1 MKTLCITGTECAMF
15 NKISDTIFNA
25 GISPAKTITQ
35 PNGSSMDFNDWHQKV
50 VDENSLLS
58 IDSSSKIG
66 RVWEQL
72 AVDLFMENVGQEKWG
87 WACPHSVKLLNF
99 WHSFAPQLCF
109 ILLYSTPEEVIY
121 AASKNLNN
129 NSAHNNS
136 GDAII
141 KQWLNDQQTM
151 LNFYIKNPLQ
161 SLLINVN
168 DFRKNPKYLVEKI
181 NEHFNFNLNSFTALN
196 DPDSENLK
204 TLEPNSLAEYLANIT
219 LKQSKYFSEVNN
231 VFNELEKNKI
241 IIVSNNDTNDNKLVE
256 NNNLAIDS
264 YSLLCQYNQELQTAK
279 DNLQAAVNNTK
290 KLQTAKDNLQTA
302 KDNLQAAF
310 NNTKRENQNNKN
322 ILADLQDSKEEA
334 ELLLRQLHKVQEE
347 LEFYYLEYRAEKKR
361 ADTIESKWEKMLN
374 KHPYY
379 IDCDNIICQNSSD
392 NQGLFWSLENI
403 EIFNRS
409 IDFLQLETLLWQD
422 KIIFRFVEKQDKDL
436 PLLVWNPNSKDNQNN
451 NEFIVCP
458 LIVNDAIQQ
467 LANTDIILLRNL
479 SILFLQ
485 HLQQLLANNNS
496 NINDTDDVVNN
507 PNINTFINLF
517 KQIPN
522 FLDNVLPKT
531 LRFDEF
537 YISDNTNIGSEYESL
552 TFHMTNINIGNTIH
566 KKFEFRLSC
575 ANIQNGNFGT
585 DPKLE
590 FPEDFG
596 KIILQNWFA
605 ESEDDSGKKLELR
618 FAIPNA
624 MDISVWNKLS
634 QNDKIF
640 IYNLVN
646 LLPNRITQLSKINT
660 NEKMFSRS
668 FDDWINLANTIK
680 NILNNNVLTKS
691 K

>member
-66 RVWEQL
+66 RIWEQL

-109 ILLYSTPEEVIY
+109 VLLYSTPEEVIY

-141 KQWLNDQQTM
+141 KQWLNDQQMM
-151 LNFYIKNPLQ
+151 LKFYIKNPLQ

-204 TLEPNSLAEYLANIT
+204 ILEPNSLAEYLVNIT
-219 LKQSKYFSEVNN
+219 LQQSQYLSEVNTL
-231 VFNELEKNKI
+231 FSELEKNKVAICADEI
-241 IIVSNNDTNDNKLVE
+241 IAENGIMNNSISTENNSKISNNNNDSIVV
-256 NNNLAIDS
+256 DS
-264 YSLLCQYNQELQTAK
+264 YALLCKYNY
-279 DNLQAAVNNTK
+279 DISNNINLQNN
-290 KLQTAKDNLQTA
+290 
-302 KDNLQAAF
+302 F
-310 NNTKRENQNNKN
+310 VE
-322 ILADLQDSKEEA
+322 LQDSREEA
-334 ELLLRQLHKVQEE
+334 DLLLRQLHKVQEE

-467 LANTDIILLRNL
+467 LATTDIILLKNL
-479 SILFLQ
+479 SVLFF
-485 HLQQLLANNNS
+485 QQLQNNKDGIIVS
-496 NINDTDDVVNN
+496 N
-507 PNINTFINLF
+507 PNINLFINMF
-517 KQIPN
+517 RQIPD

-531 LRFDEF
+531 LRFDEL
-537 YISDNTNIGSEYESL
+537 YIKDYEELGEYENL
-552 TFHMTNINIGNTIH
+552 TFHLTNISFANKLYKN
-566 KKFEFRLSC
+566 FEFRLAC
-575 ANIQNGNFGT
+575 ANIQDNQFGT

-590 FPEDFG
+590 FPEEFG
-596 KIILQNWFA
+596 KIILENWFA
-605 ESEDDSGKKLELR
+605 ESEDNYGSKLELR

-624 MDISVWNKLS
+624 MDINVWDKLS

-660 NEKMFSRS
+660 NENMFSRS

-680 NILNNNVLTKS
+680 NILNTQLAANI
-691 K
+691 

>member
-109 ILLYSTPEEVIY
+109 ILLYSTPEEAIY
-121 AASKNLNN
+121 SASKNLNN

-141 KQWLNDQQTM
+141 KQWLNDQQMM
-151 LNFYIKNPLQ
+151 LKFYIKNPLQ

-204 TLEPNSLAEYLANIT
+204 ILEPNSLAEYLVNIT
-219 LKQSKYFSEVNN
+219 LQQSQYLSEVNTL
-231 VFNELEKNKI
+231 FSELEKNKVAIYADEI
-241 IIVSNNDTNDNKLVE
+241 IAENGIMNNSISMENNSKISNNNNDSIVV
-256 NNNLAIDS
+256 DS
-264 YSLLCQYNQELQTAK
+264 YALLCKYNY
-279 DNLQAAVNNTK
+279 DISNNINLQNN
-290 KLQTAKDNLQTA
+290 
-302 KDNLQAAF
+302 F
-310 NNTKRENQNNKN
+310 VE
-322 ILADLQDSKEEA
+322 LQDSREEA
-334 ELLLRQLHKVQEE
+334 DLLLRQLHKVQEE

-374 KHPYY
+374 KYPYY

-467 LANTDIILLRNL
+467 LATTDIILLKNL
-479 SILFLQ
+479 SVLFF
-485 HLQQLLANNNS
+485 QQLQNNKDGIIVS
-496 NINDTDDVVNN
+496 N
-507 PNINTFINLF
+507 PNINLFINMF
-517 KQIPN
+517 RQIPD

-531 LRFDEF
+531 LRFDEL
-537 YISDNTNIGSEYESL
+537 YIKDYEELGEYENL
-552 TFHMTNINIGNTIH
+552 TFHLTNISFANKLYKN
-566 KKFEFRLSC
+566 FEFRLAC
-575 ANIQNGNFGT
+575 ANIQDNQFGT

-590 FPEDFG
+590 FSEEFG
-596 KIILQNWFA
+596 KIILENWFA
-605 ESEDDSGKKLELR
+605 ESEDNYGSKLELR

-624 MDISVWNKLS
+624 MDINVWDKLS
-634 QNDKIF
+634 QNDKNF

-680 NILNNNVLTKS
+680 NILNTQLAANI
-691 K
+691 

>member
-35 PNGSSMDFNDWHQKV
+35 PNGSSIDFNDWHQKV

-109 ILLYSTPEEVIY
+109 ILLYSTPEEAIY
-121 AASKNLNN
+121 NASINEKNNID
-129 NSAHNNS
+129 NSADN
-136 GDAII
+136 II
-141 KQWLNDQQTM
+141 QQWIANQQIMLKFYLKNPQQT
-151 LNFYIKNPLQ
+151 
-161 SLLINVN
+161 LLVNVN
-168 DFRKNPKYLVEKI
+168 DFKKNPQNLVEKI
-181 NEHFNFNLNSFTALN
+181 KELFGFNLNYVTDYN
-196 DPDSENLK
+196 DQD
-204 TLEPNSLAEYLANIT
+204 LESNQLAEYLANIT

-290 KLQTAKDNLQTA
+290 
-302 KDNLQAAF
+302 
-310 NNTKRENQNNKN
+310 RENQNNQKN
-322 ILADLQDSKEEA
+322 ILADLQDSKEEV

-347 LEFYYLEYRAEKKR
+347 LEYYYLEYRAEKKTS
-361 ADTIESKWEKMLN
+361 DNLEKKLN
-374 KHPYY
+374 KILNNIPNY
-379 IDCDNIICQNSSD
+379 IDCDNIICKNSPNSQD
-392 NQGLFWSLENI
+392 LFWFLENV
-403 EIFNRS
+403 EIANKS
-409 IDFLQLETLLWQD
+409 IDFLQLETMLWQD
-422 KIIFRFVEKQDKDL
+422 KVIFRFVEKQGKNL
-436 PLLVWNPNSKDNQNN
+436 PLIAWNPNSKDIQNN
-451 NEFIVCP
+451 AEFIVCP
-458 LIVNDAIQQ
+458 LLVNDEIQL
-467 LANTDIILLRNL
+467 LATSDIILLRNL

-485 HLQQLLANNNS
+485 HLQQLLANDNS

-566 KKFEFRLSC
+566 KEFEFRLSC

>member
-66 RVWEQL
+66 RIWEQL

-87 WACPHSVKLLNF
+87 WACPQSVKLLNF

-129 NSAHNNS
+129 SGVHNNS

-141 KQWLNDQQTM
+141 KQWLNDQQMM
-151 LNFYIKNPLQ
+151 LKFYIKNPLQ

-196 DPDSENLK
+196 DPDFENLK
-204 TLEPNSLAEYLANIT
+204 ILEPNSLAEYLVNIT
-219 LKQSKYFSEVNN
+219 LQQSQYLSEVNTL
-231 VFNELEKNKI
+231 FSELEKNKVAICADEI
-241 IIVSNNDTNDNKLVE
+241 IAENGIMNNSISTENNSKISNNNNDSIVV
-256 NNNLAIDS
+256 DS
-264 YSLLCQYNQELQTAK
+264 YALLCKYNY
-279 DNLQAAVNNTK
+279 DISNNINLQNN
-290 KLQTAKDNLQTA
+290 
-302 KDNLQAAF
+302 F
-310 NNTKRENQNNKN
+310 VE
-322 ILADLQDSKEEA
+322 LQDSREEA
-334 ELLLRQLHKVQEE
+334 DLLLRQLHKVQEE

-374 KHPYY
+374 KYPYY

-467 LANTDIILLRNL
+467 LATTDIILLKNL
-479 SILFLQ
+479 SVLFF
-485 HLQQLLANNNS
+485 QQLQNNKDGIIVS
-496 NINDTDDVVNN
+496 N
-507 PNINTFINLF
+507 PNINLFINMF
-517 KQIPN
+517 RQIPD

-531 LRFDEF
+531 LRFDEL
-537 YISDNTNIGSEYESL
+537 YIKDYEELGEYENL
-552 TFHMTNINIGNTIH
+552 TFHLTNISFANKLYKN
-566 KKFEFRLSC
+566 FEFRLAC
-575 ANIQNGNFGT
+575 ANIQDNQFGT

-590 FPEDFG
+590 FPEEFG
-596 KIILQNWFA
+596 KIILENWFA
-605 ESEDDSGKKLELR
+605 ESEDNYGSKLELR

-624 MDISVWNKLS
+624 MDINVWDKLS
-634 QNDKIF
+634 QNDKNF
-640 IYNLVN
+640 IANLVN
-646 LLPNRITQLSKINT
+646 LLPYRIEQLSKTDITGNSAE
-660 NEKMFSRS
+660 EKMFSRNYN
-668 FDDWINLANTIK
+668 DWINLANTIK
-680 NILNNNVLTKS
+680 NILNTQLAANI
-691 K
+691 

>member
-66 RVWEQL
+66 RIWEQL

-87 WACPHSVKLLNF
+87 WACPQSVKLLNF

-109 ILLYSTPEEVIY
+109 ILLYSTPEEAIY
-121 AASKNLNN
+121 SASKNLNN

-141 KQWLNDQQTM
+141 KQWLNDQQMM
-151 LNFYIKNPLQ
+151 LKFYIKNPLQ

-168 DFRKNPKYLVEKI
+168 DFKKNPQNLVEKI

-196 DPDSENLK
+196 DSDSENLK
-204 TLEPNSLAEYLANIT
+204 ILEPNSLAEYLVNIT
-219 LKQSKYFSEVNN
+219 LQQSQYLSEVNTL
-231 VFNELEKNKI
+231 FSELEKNKVAICADEI
-241 IIVSNNDTNDNKLVE
+241 IAENGIMNNSISTENNSKISNNNNDSIVV
-256 NNNLAIDS
+256 DS
-264 YSLLCQYNQELQTAK
+264 YALLCKYNY
-279 DNLQAAVNNTK
+279 DISNNINLQNN
-290 KLQTAKDNLQTA
+290 
-302 KDNLQAAF
+302 F
-310 NNTKRENQNNKN
+310 VE
-322 ILADLQDSKEEA
+322 LQDSREEA
-334 ELLLRQLHKVQEE
+334 DLLLRQLHKVQEE

-467 LANTDIILLRNL
+467 LATTDIILLKNL
-479 SILFLQ
+479 SVLFF
-485 HLQQLLANNNS
+485 QQLQNNKDGIIVS
-496 NINDTDDVVNN
+496 N
-507 PNINTFINLF
+507 PNINLFINMF
-517 KQIPN
+517 RQIPD

-531 LRFDEF
+531 LRFDEL
-537 YISDNTNIGSEYESL
+537 YIKDYEELGEYENL
-552 TFHMTNINIGNTIH
+552 TFHLTNISFANKLYKN
-566 KKFEFRLSC
+566 FEFRLAC
-575 ANIQNGNFGT
+575 ANIQDNQFGT

-590 FPEDFG
+590 FPEEFG
-596 KIILQNWFA
+596 KIILENWFA
-605 ESEDDSGKKLELR
+605 ESEDKYGSKLELR

-624 MDISVWNKLS
+624 MDINVWDKLS
-634 QNDKIF
+634 QNDKNF

-680 NILNNNVLTKS
+680 NILNTQLAAANI
-691 K
+691 

>member
-66 RVWEQL
+66 RIWEQL

-109 ILLYSTPEEVIY
+109 VLLYSTPEEVIY

-141 KQWLNDQQTM
+141 KQWLNDQQMM
-151 LNFYIKNPLQ
+151 LKFYIKNPLQ

-204 TLEPNSLAEYLANIT
+204 ILEPNSLAEYLVNIT
-219 LKQSKYFSEVNN
+219 LQQSQYLSEVNTL
-231 VFNELEKNKI
+231 FSELEKNKVAICADEI
-241 IIVSNNDTNDNKLVE
+241 IAENGIMNNSISTENNSKISNNNNDSIVV
-256 NNNLAIDS
+256 DS
-264 YSLLCQYNQELQTAK
+264 YALLCKYNY
-279 DNLQAAVNNTK
+279 DISNNINLQNN
-290 KLQTAKDNLQTA
+290 
-302 KDNLQAAF
+302 F
-310 NNTKRENQNNKN
+310 VE
-322 ILADLQDSKEEA
+322 LQDSREEA
-334 ELLLRQLHKVQEE
+334 DLLLRQLHKVQEE

-467 LANTDIILLRNL
+467 LATTDIILLKNL
-479 SILFLQ
+479 SVLFF
-485 HLQQLLANNNS
+485 QQLQNNKDGIIVS
-496 NINDTDDVVNN
+496 N
-507 PNINTFINLF
+507 PNINLFINMLR
-517 KQIPN
+517 QIPD

-531 LRFDEF
+531 LRFDEL
-537 YISDNTNIGSEYESL
+537 YIKDYEELGEYENL
-552 TFHMTNINIGNTIH
+552 TFHLTNISFANKLYKN
-566 KKFEFRLSC
+566 FEFRLAC
-575 ANIQNGNFGT
+575 ANIQDNQFGT

-590 FPEDFG
+590 FPEEFG
-596 KIILQNWFA
+596 KIILENWFA
-605 ESEDDSGKKLELR
+605 ESEDNYGSKLELR

-624 MDISVWNKLS
+624 MDINVWDKLS
-634 QNDKIF
+634 QNDKNF
-640 IYNLVN
+640 IANLVN
-646 LLPNRITQLSKINT
+646 LLPYRIGQLSKTDMTDNLVE
-660 NEKMFSRS
+660 EKMFSRNYN
-668 FDDWINLANTIK
+668 DWINLANTIK
-680 NILNNNVLTKS
+680 NILNTQLAANI
-691 K
+691 

>member
-66 RVWEQL
+66 RIWEQL

-87 WACPHSVKLLNF
+87 WACPQSVKLLNF

-109 ILLYSTPEEVIY
+109 ILLYSTPEEAIY
-121 AASKNLNN
+121 SASKNLNN

-141 KQWLNDQQTM
+141 KQWLNDQQMM
-151 LNFYIKNPLQ
+151 LKFYIKNPLQ

-204 TLEPNSLAEYLANIT
+204 ILEPNSLAEYLVNIT
-219 LKQSKYFSEVNN
+219 LQQSQYLSEVNTL
-231 VFNELEKNKI
+231 FSELEKNKVAICADEI
-241 IIVSNNDTNDNKLVE
+241 IAENGIMNNSISTENNSKISNNNNDSIVV
-256 NNNLAIDS
+256 DS
-264 YSLLCQYNQELQTAK
+264 YALLCKYNY
-279 DNLQAAVNNTK
+279 DISNNINLQ
-290 KLQTAKDNLQTA
+290 DN
-302 KDNLQAAF
+302 F
-310 NNTKRENQNNKN
+310 VE
-322 ILADLQDSKEEA
+322 LQDSREDA
-334 ELLLRQLHKVQEE
+334 DLLLRQLHKVQEE

-403 EIFNRS
+403 EIFNRR

-467 LANTDIILLRNL
+467 LATTDIILLKNL
-479 SILFLQ
+479 SVLFF
-485 HLQQLLANNNS
+485 QQLQNNKDGIIVS
-496 NINDTDDVVNN
+496 N
-507 PNINTFINLF
+507 PNINLFINMF
-517 KQIPN
+517 RQIPD

-531 LRFDEF
+531 LRFDEL
-537 YISDNTNIGSEYESL
+537 YIKDYEELGEYENL
-552 TFHMTNINIGNTIH
+552 TFHLTNISFANKLYKN
-566 KKFEFRLSC
+566 FEFRLAC
-575 ANIQNGNFGT
+575 ANIQDNQFGT

-590 FPEDFG
+590 FPEEFG
-596 KIILQNWFA
+596 KIILENWFA
-605 ESEDDSGKKLELR
+605 ESEDNYGSKLELR

-624 MDISVWNKLS
+624 MDINVWDKLS
-634 QNDKIF
+634 QNDKNF
-640 IYNLVN
+640 IANLVN
-646 LLPNRITQLSKINT
+646 LLPYRIGQLSKTDMTDNLVE
-660 NEKMFSRS
+660 EKMFSRNYN
-668 FDDWINLANTIK
+668 DWINLANTIK
-680 NILNNNVLTKS
+680 NILNTQLAANI
-691 K
+691 

>member
-129 NSAHNNS
+129 SGVHNNS

-141 KQWLNDQQTM
+141 KQWLNDQQMM
-151 LNFYIKNPLQ
+151 LKFYLKNPQ
-161 SLLINVN
+161 QTLLVNVN
-168 DFRKNPKYLVEKI
+168 DFKKNPKYLVEKI

-204 TLEPNSLAEYLANIT
+204 ILEPNSLAEYLVNIT
-219 LKQSKYFSEVNN
+219 LQQSQYLSEVNTL
-231 VFNELEKNKI
+231 FSELEKNKVAICADEI
-241 IIVSNNDTNDNKLVE
+241 IAENGIMNNSISTENNSKISNNNNDSIVV
-256 NNNLAIDS
+256 DS
-264 YSLLCQYNQELQTAK
+264 YALLCKYNY
-279 DNLQAAVNNTK
+279 DISNNINLQNN
-290 KLQTAKDNLQTA
+290 
-302 KDNLQAAF
+302 F
-310 NNTKRENQNNKN
+310 VE
-322 ILADLQDSKEEA
+322 LQDSREEA
-334 ELLLRQLHKVQEE
+334 DLLLRQLHKVQEE

-361 ADTIESKWEKMLN
+361 ADTIESKWEKILN

-467 LANTDIILLRNL
+467 LATTDIILLKNL
-479 SILFLQ
+479 SVLFF
-485 HLQQLLANNNS
+485 QQLQNNKDGIIVS
-496 NINDTDDVVNN
+496 N
-507 PNINTFINLF
+507 PNINLFINMF
-517 KQIPN
+517 RQIPD

-531 LRFDEF
+531 LRFDEL
-537 YISDNTNIGSEYESL
+537 YIKDYEELGEYENL
-552 TFHMTNINIGNTIH
+552 TFHLTNISFANKLYKN
-566 KKFEFRLSC
+566 FEFRLAC
-575 ANIQNGNFGT
+575 ANIQDNQFGT

-590 FPEDFG
+590 FPEEFG
-596 KIILQNWFA
+596 KIILENWFA
-605 ESEDDSGKKLELR
+605 ESEDNYGSKLELR

-624 MDISVWNKLS
+624 MDINVWDKLS
-634 QNDKIF
+634 QNDKNF
-640 IYNLVN
+640 IESLVN
-646 LLPNRITQLSKINT
+646 LLPNRISQLSKTDIIENST
-660 NEKMFSRS
+660 EEKMLSRNYN
-668 FDDWINLANTIK
+668 DWINLANTIK
-680 NILNNNVLTKS
+680 NILNTQLSANI
-691 K
+691 

>member
-1 MKTLCITGTECAMF
+1 MKTLCITGTKCAMF

-66 RVWEQL
+66 RIWEQL

-87 WACPHSVKLLNF
+87 WACPQSVKLLNF

-109 ILLYSTPEEVIY
+109 ILLYSTPEEAIY

-129 NSAHNNS
+129 NSPHNNS

-141 KQWLNDQQTM
+141 KQWLNDQQMM
-151 LNFYIKNPLQ
+151 LKFYLKNPQ
-161 SLLINVN
+161 QTLLVNVN

-204 TLEPNSLAEYLANIT
+204 ILEPNSLAEYLVNIT
-219 LKQSKYFSEVNN
+219 LQQSQYLSEVNTL
-231 VFNELEKNKI
+231 FSELEKNKVAICADEI
-241 IIVSNNDTNDNKLVE
+241 IAENGIMNNSISTENNSKISNNNNDSIVV
-256 NNNLAIDS
+256 DS
-264 YSLLCQYNQELQTAK
+264 YALLCKYNY
-279 DNLQAAVNNTK
+279 DISNNINLQNN
-290 KLQTAKDNLQTA
+290 
-302 KDNLQAAF
+302 F
-310 NNTKRENQNNKN
+310 VE
-322 ILADLQDSKEEA
+322 LQDSREEA
-334 ELLLRQLHKVQEE
+334 DLLLRQLHKVQEE

-467 LANTDIILLRNL
+467 LATTDIILLKNL
-479 SILFLQ
+479 SVLFF
-485 HLQQLLANNNS
+485 QQLQNNKDGIIVS
-496 NINDTDDVVNN
+496 N
-507 PNINTFINLF
+507 PNINLFINMF
-517 KQIPN
+517 RQIPD

-531 LRFDEF
+531 LRFDEL
-537 YISDNTNIGSEYESL
+537 YIKDYEELGEYENL
-552 TFHMTNINIGNTIH
+552 TFHLTNISFAN
-566 KKFEFRLSC
+566 KLYKDFEFRLAC
-575 ANIQNGNFGT
+575 ANIQDNQFGT

-590 FPEDFG
+590 FPEEFG
-596 KIILQNWFA
+596 KIILENWFA
-605 ESEDDSGKKLELR
+605 ESEDNYGSKLELR

-624 MDISVWNKLS
+624 MDINVWDKLS
-634 QNDKIF
+634 QNDKNF
-640 IYNLVN
+640 IANLVN
-646 LLPNRITQLSKINT
+646 LLPNRITQLPKINT

-680 NILNNNVLTKS
+680 NILNTQLAANI
-691 K
+691 

>member
-66 RVWEQL
+66 RIWEQL

-109 ILLYSTPEEVIY
+109 ILLYSTPEEAIY
-121 AASKNLNN
+121 SASKNLNN

-141 KQWLNDQQTM
+141 KQWLNDQQMM
-151 LNFYIKNPLQ
+151 LKFYIKNPLQ

-168 DFRKNPKYLVEKI
+168 DFKKNPQNLVEKI

-196 DPDSENLK
+196 DSDSENLK
-204 TLEPNSLAEYLANIT
+204 ILEPNSLAEYLVNIT
-219 LKQSKYFSEVNN
+219 LQQSQYLSEVNTL
-231 VFNELEKNKI
+231 FSELEKNKVAICADEI
-241 IIVSNNDTNDNKLVE
+241 IAENGIMNNSISTENNSKISNNNNDSIVV
-256 NNNLAIDS
+256 DS
-264 YSLLCQYNQELQTAK
+264 YALLCKYNY
-279 DNLQAAVNNTK
+279 DISNNINLQNN
-290 KLQTAKDNLQTA
+290 
-302 KDNLQAAF
+302 F
-310 NNTKRENQNNKN
+310 VE
-322 ILADLQDSKEEA
+322 LQDSREEA
-334 ELLLRQLHKVQEE
+334 DLLLRQLHKVQEE

-467 LANTDIILLRNL
+467 LATTDIILLKNL
-479 SILFLQ
+479 SVLFF
-485 HLQQLLANNNS
+485 QQLQNNKDGIIVS
-496 NINDTDDVVNN
+496 N
-507 PNINTFINLF
+507 PNINLFINMF
-517 KQIPN
+517 RQIPD

-531 LRFDEF
+531 LRFDEL
-537 YISDNTNIGSEYESL
+537 YIKDYEELGEYENL
-552 TFHMTNINIGNTIH
+552 TFHLTNISFANKLYKN
-566 KKFEFRLSC
+566 FEFRLAC
-575 ANIQNGNFGT
+575 ANIQDNQFGT

-590 FPEDFG
+590 FPEEFG
-596 KIILQNWFA
+596 KIILENWFA
-605 ESEDDSGKKLELR
+605 ESEDKYGSKLELR

-624 MDISVWNKLS
+624 MDINVWDKLS
-634 QNDKIF
+634 QNDKNF

-680 NILNNNVLTKS
+680 NILNTQLAAANI
-691 K
+691 

>member
-87 WACPHSVKLLNF
+87 WACPQSVKLLNF

-109 ILLYSTPEEVIY
+109 ILLYSTPEEAIY
-121 AASKNLNN
+121 TASISEKNNID
-129 NSAHNNS
+129 NSADN
-136 GDAII
+136 II
-141 KQWLNDQQTM
+141 QQWIANQQIMLKFYLKNPQQT
-151 LNFYIKNPLQ
+151 
-161 SLLINVN
+161 LLVNVN
-168 DFRKNPKYLVEKI
+168 DFKKNPQNLVEKI

-204 TLEPNSLAEYLANIT
+204 ILEPNSLAEYLVNIT
-219 LKQSKYFSEVNN
+219 LQQSQYLSEVNTL
-231 VFNELEKNKI
+231 FSELEKNKVAICADEI
-241 IIVSNNDTNDNKLVE
+241 IAENGIMNNSISTENNSKISNNNNDSIVV
-256 NNNLAIDS
+256 DS
-264 YSLLCQYNQELQTAK
+264 YALLCKYNY
-279 DNLQAAVNNTK
+279 DISNNINLQNN
-290 KLQTAKDNLQTA
+290 
-302 KDNLQAAF
+302 F
-310 NNTKRENQNNKN
+310 VE
-322 ILADLQDSKEEA
+322 LQDSREEA
-334 ELLLRQLHKVQEE
+334 DLLLRQLHKVQEE

-467 LANTDIILLRNL
+467 LATTDIILLKNL
-479 SILFLQ
+479 SVLFF
-485 HLQQLLANNNS
+485 QQLQNNKDGIIVS
-496 NINDTDDVVNN
+496 N
-507 PNINTFINLF
+507 PNINLFINMF
-517 KQIPN
+517 RQIPD

-531 LRFDEF
+531 LRFDEL
-537 YISDNTNIGSEYESL
+537 YIKDYEELGEYENL
-552 TFHMTNINIGNTIH
+552 TFHLTNISFANKLYKN
-566 KKFEFRLSC
+566 FEFRLAC
-575 ANIQNGNFGT
+575 ANIQDNQFGT

-590 FPEDFG
+590 FPEEFG
-596 KIILQNWFA
+596 KIILENWFA
-605 ESEDDSGKKLELR
+605 ESEDNYGSKLELR

-624 MDISVWNKLS
+624 MDINVWDKLS
-634 QNDKIF
+634 QNDKNF

-646 LLPNRITQLSKINT
+646 LLPNRISQLSKTDIIENST
-660 NEKMFSRS
+660 EEKMLSRNYN
-668 FDDWINLANTIK
+668 DWINLANTIK
-680 NILNNNVLTKS
+680 NILNTQLSANI
-691 K
+691 

>member
-66 RVWEQL
+66 RIWEQL

-87 WACPHSVKLLNF
+87 WACPQSVKLLNF

-109 ILLYSTPEEVIY
+109 ILLYSTPEEAIY
-121 AASKNLNN
+121 SASKNLNN

-141 KQWLNDQQTM
+141 KQWLNDQQMM
-151 LNFYIKNPLQ
+151 LKFYIKNPLQ

-168 DFRKNPKYLVEKI
+168 DFKKNPQNLVEKI

-204 TLEPNSLAEYLANIT
+204 ILEPNSLAEYLVNIT
-219 LKQSKYFSEVNN
+219 LQQSQYLSEVNTL
-231 VFNELEKNKI
+231 FSELEKNKVAICADEI
-241 IIVSNNDTNDNKLVE
+241 IAENGIMNNSISTENNSKISNNNNDSIVV
-256 NNNLAIDS
+256 DS
-264 YSLLCQYNQELQTAK
+264 YALLCKYNY
-279 DNLQAAVNNTK
+279 DISNNINLQNN
-290 KLQTAKDNLQTA
+290 
-302 KDNLQAAF
+302 F
-310 NNTKRENQNNKN
+310 VE
-322 ILADLQDSKEEA
+322 LQDSREEA
-334 ELLLRQLHKVQEE
+334 DLLLRQLHKVQEE

-403 EIFNRS
+403 EIFNRR

-467 LANTDIILLRNL
+467 LATTDIILLKNL
-479 SILFLQ
+479 SVLFF
-485 HLQQLLANNNS
+485 QQLQNNKDGIIVS
-496 NINDTDDVVNN
+496 N
-507 PNINTFINLF
+507 PNINLFINMF
-517 KQIPN
+517 RQIPD

-531 LRFDEF
+531 LRFDEL
-537 YISDNTNIGSEYESL
+537 YIKDYEELGEYESL

-566 KKFEFRLSC
+566 KEFEFRLSC

-590 FPEDFG
+590 FPEEFG
-596 KIILQNWFA
+596 KIILENWFA
-605 ESEDDSGKKLELR
+605 ESEDNYGSKLELR

-624 MDISVWNKLS
+624 MDINVWDKLS
-634 QNDKIF
+634 QNDKNF

-680 NILNNNVLTKS
+680 NILNTQLAAANI
-691 K
+691 

>member
-1 MKTLCITGTECAMF
+1 MKTLCITGTKCAMF

-35 PNGSSMDFNDWHQKV
+35 PNGSSMNFNDWHQKV

-66 RVWEQL
+66 RIWEQL

-87 WACPHSVKLLNF
+87 WACPQSVKLLNF

-109 ILLYSTPEEVIY
+109 ILLYSTPEEAIY
-121 AASKNLNN
+121 SASKNLNN

-141 KQWLNDQQTM
+141 KQWLNDQQMM
-151 LNFYIKNPLQ
+151 LKFYIKNPLQ

-204 TLEPNSLAEYLANIT
+204 ILEPNSLAEYLVNIT
-219 LKQSKYFSEVNN
+219 LQQSQYLSEVNTL
-231 VFNELEKNKI
+231 FSELEKNKVAICADEI
-241 IIVSNNDTNDNKLVE
+241 IAENGIMNNSISTENNSKISNNNNDSIVV
-256 NNNLAIDS
+256 DS
-264 YSLLCQYNQELQTAK
+264 YALLCKYNY
-279 DNLQAAVNNTK
+279 DISNNINLQNN
-290 KLQTAKDNLQTA
+290 
-302 KDNLQAAF
+302 F
-310 NNTKRENQNNKN
+310 VE
-322 ILADLQDSKEEA
+322 LQDSREEA
-334 ELLLRQLHKVQEE
+334 DLLLRQLHKVQEE
-347 LEFYYLEYRAEKKR
+347 LESYYLEYRAEKKR

-467 LANTDIILLRNL
+467 LATTDIILLKNL
-479 SILFLQ
+479 SVLFF
-485 HLQQLLANNNS
+485 QQLQNNKDGIIVS
-496 NINDTDDVVNN
+496 N
-507 PNINTFINLF
+507 PNINLFINMF
-517 KQIPN
+517 GQIPD

-531 LRFDEF
+531 LRFDEL
-537 YISDNTNIGSEYESL
+537 YIKDYEELGEYENL
-552 TFHMTNINIGNTIH
+552 TFHLTNISFANKLYKN
-566 KKFEFRLSC
+566 FEFRLAC
-575 ANIQNGNFGT
+575 ANIQDNQFGT

-590 FPEDFG
+590 FPEEFG
-596 KIILQNWFA
+596 KIILENWFA
-605 ESEDDSGKKLELR
+605 ESEDNYGSKLELR

-624 MDISVWNKLS
+624 MDINVWDKLS
-634 QNDKIF
+634 QNDKNF
-640 IYNLVN
+640 IANLVN
-646 LLPNRITQLSKINT
+646 LLPYRIGQLSKTDMTDNLVE
-660 NEKMFSRS
+660 EKMFSRNYN
-668 FDDWINLANTIK
+668 DWINLANTIK
-680 NILNNNVLTKS
+680 NILNTQLAANI
-691 K
+691 

>member
-66 RVWEQL
+66 RIWEQL

-109 ILLYSTPEEVIY
+109 ILLYSTPEEAIY
-121 AASKNLNN
+121 SASKNLNN

-141 KQWLNDQQTM
+141 KQWLNDQQMM
-151 LNFYIKNPLQ
+151 LKFYIKNPLQ

-204 TLEPNSLAEYLANIT
+204 ILEPNSLAEYLVNIT
-219 LKQSKYFSEVNN
+219 LQQSQYLSEVNTL
-231 VFNELEKNKI
+231 FSELEKNKVAICADEI
-241 IIVSNNDTNDNKLVE
+241 IAENGIMNNSISTENNSKISNNNNDSIVV
-256 NNNLAIDS
+256 DS
-264 YSLLCQYNQELQTAK
+264 YALLCKYNY
-279 DNLQAAVNNTK
+279 DISNNINLQNN
-290 KLQTAKDNLQTA
+290 
-302 KDNLQAAF
+302 F
-310 NNTKRENQNNKN
+310 VE
-322 ILADLQDSKEEA
+322 LQDSREEA
-334 ELLLRQLHKVQEE
+334 DLLLRQLHKVQEE

-467 LANTDIILLRNL
+467 LATTDIILLKNL
-479 SILFLQ
+479 SVLFF
-485 HLQQLLANNNS
+485 QQLQNNKDGIIVS
-496 NINDTDDVVNN
+496 N
-507 PNINTFINLF
+507 PNINLFINMF
-517 KQIPN
+517 RQIPD

-531 LRFDEF
+531 LRFDEL
-537 YISDNTNIGSEYESL
+537 YIKDYEELGEYENL
-552 TFHMTNINIGNTIH
+552 TFHLTNISFANKLYKN
-566 KKFEFRLSC
+566 FEFRLAC
-575 ANIQNGNFGT
+575 ANIQDNQFGT

-590 FPEDFG
+590 FPEEFG
-596 KIILQNWFA
+596 KIILENWFA
-605 ESEDDSGKKLELR
+605 ESEDNYGSKLELR

-624 MDISVWNKLS
+624 MDINVWDKLS
-634 QNDKIF
+634 QNDKNF

-660 NEKMFSRS
+660 NEKMFSRNYN
-668 FDDWINLANTIK
+668 DWINLANTIK
-680 NILNNNVLTKS
+680 NILNTQLAANI
-691 K
+691 

>member
-66 RVWEQL
+66 RIWEQL

-109 ILLYSTPEEVIY
+109 VLLYSTPEEVIY

-141 KQWLNDQQTM
+141 KQWLNDQQMM
-151 LNFYIKNPLQ
+151 LKFYIKNPLQ

-204 TLEPNSLAEYLANIT
+204 ILEPNSLAEYLVNIT
-219 LKQSKYFSEVNN
+219 LQQSQYLSEVNTL
-231 VFNELEKNKI
+231 FSELEKNKVAICADEI
-241 IIVSNNDTNDNKLVE
+241 IAENGIMNNSISTENNSKISNNNNDSIVV
-256 NNNLAIDS
+256 DS
-264 YSLLCQYNQELQTAK
+264 YALLCKYNY
-279 DNLQAAVNNTK
+279 DISNNINLQNN
-290 KLQTAKDNLQTA
+290 
-302 KDNLQAAF
+302 F
-310 NNTKRENQNNKN
+310 VE
-322 ILADLQDSKEEA
+322 LQDSREEA
-334 ELLLRQLHKVQEE
+334 DLLLRQLHKVQEE

-374 KHPYY
+374 KHTYY

-467 LANTDIILLRNL
+467 LATTDIILLKNL
-479 SILFLQ
+479 SVLFF
-485 HLQQLLANNNS
+485 QQLQNNKDGIIVS
-496 NINDTDDVVNN
+496 N
-507 PNINTFINLF
+507 PNINLFINMF
-517 KQIPN
+517 RQIPD

-531 LRFDEF
+531 LRFDEL
-537 YISDNTNIGSEYESL
+537 YIKDYEELGEYENL
-552 TFHMTNINIGNTIH
+552 TFHLTNISFANKLYKN
-566 KKFEFRLSC
+566 FEFRLAC
-575 ANIQNGNFGT
+575 ANIQDNQFGT

-590 FPEDFG
+590 FPEEFG
-596 KIILQNWFA
+596 KIILENWFA
-605 ESEDDSGKKLELR
+605 ESEDNYGSKLELR

-624 MDISVWNKLS
+624 MDINVWDKLS

-660 NEKMFSRS
+660 NEKMFSSS

-680 NILNNNVLTKS
+680 NILNTQLAANI
-691 K
+691 

>member
-66 RVWEQL
+66 RIWEQL

-87 WACPHSVKLLNF
+87 WACPQSVKLLNF

-109 ILLYSTPEEVIY
+109 ILLYSTPEEAIY
-121 AASKNLNN
+121 SASKNLNN

-141 KQWLNDQQTM
+141 KQWLNDQQMM
-151 LNFYIKNPLQ
+151 LKFYIKNPLQ

-204 TLEPNSLAEYLANIT
+204 ILEPNSLAEYLVNIT
-219 LKQSKYFSEVNN
+219 LQQSQYLSEVNTL
-231 VFNELEKNKI
+231 FSELEKNKVAICADEI
-241 IIVSNNDTNDNKLVE
+241 IAENSIMNNSISTENNSKISNNNNDSIVV
-256 NNNLAIDS
+256 DS
-264 YSLLCQYNQELQTAK
+264 YALLCKYNY
-279 DNLQAAVNNTK
+279 DISNNINLQNN
-290 KLQTAKDNLQTA
+290 
-302 KDNLQAAF
+302 F
-310 NNTKRENQNNKN
+310 VE
-322 ILADLQDSKEEA
+322 LQDSREEA
-334 ELLLRQLHKVQEE
+334 DLLLRQLHKVQEE

-467 LANTDIILLRNL
+467 LATTDIILLKNL
-479 SILFLQ
+479 SVLFF
-485 HLQQLLANNNS
+485 QQLQNNKDGIIVS
-496 NINDTDDVVNN
+496 N
-507 PNINTFINLF
+507 PNINLF
-517 KQIPN
+517 SNMFRQIPD

-531 LRFDEF
+531 LRFDEL
-537 YISDNTNIGSEYESL
+537 YIKDYEELGEYESL

-566 KKFEFRLSC
+566 KEFEFRLSC

-590 FPEDFG
+590 FPEEFG
-596 KIILQNWFA
+596 KIILENWFA
-605 ESEDDSGKKLELR
+605 ESEDNYGSKLELR

-624 MDISVWNKLS
+624 MDINVWDKLS
-634 QNDKIF
+634 QNDKNF
-640 IYNLVN
+640 IANLVN
-646 LLPNRITQLSKINT
+646 LLPYRIGQLSKTDMTDNLVE
-660 NEKMFSRS
+660 EKMFSRNYN
-668 FDDWINLANTIK
+668 DWINLANTIK
-680 NILNNNVLTKS
+680 NILNTQLAANI
-691 K
+691 

>member
-66 RVWEQL
+66 RIWEQL

-109 ILLYSTPEEVIY
+109 VLLYSTPEEVIY

-141 KQWLNDQQTM
+141 KQWLNDQQMM
-151 LNFYIKNPLQ
+151 LKFYIKNPLQ

-204 TLEPNSLAEYLANIT
+204 ILEPNSLAEYLVNIT
-219 LKQSKYFSEVNN
+219 LQQSQYLSEVNTL
-231 VFNELEKNKI
+231 FSELEKNKVAICADEI
-241 IIVSNNDTNDNKLVE
+241 IAENGIMNNSISTENNSKISNNNNDSIVVDSYALLCKYNYDISNND
-256 NNNLAIDS
+256 I
-264 YSLLCQYNQELQTAK
+264 
-279 DNLQAAVNNTK
+279 NLQNN
-290 KLQTAKDNLQTA
+290 
-302 KDNLQAAF
+302 F
-310 NNTKRENQNNKN
+310 VE
-322 ILADLQDSKEEA
+322 LQDSREEA
-334 ELLLRQLHKVQEE
+334 DLLLRQLHKVQEE

-374 KHPYY
+374 KHTYY

-467 LANTDIILLRNL
+467 LATTDIILLKNL
-479 SILFLQ
+479 SVLFF
-485 HLQQLLANNNS
+485 QQLQNNKDGIIVS
-496 NINDTDDVVNN
+496 N
-507 PNINTFINLF
+507 PNINLFINMF
-517 KQIPN
+517 RQIPD

-531 LRFDEF
+531 LRFDEL
-537 YISDNTNIGSEYESL
+537 YIKDYEELGEYENL
-552 TFHMTNINIGNTIH
+552 TFHLTNISFANKLYKN
-566 KKFEFRLSC
+566 FEFRLAC
-575 ANIQNGNFGT
+575 ANIQDNQFGT

-590 FPEDFG
+590 FPEEFG
-596 KIILQNWFA
+596 KIILENWFA
-605 ESEDDSGKKLELR
+605 ESEDNYGSKLELR

-624 MDISVWNKLS
+624 MDINVWDKLS
-634 QNDKIF
+634 QNDKNF

-680 NILNNNVLTKS
+680 NILNTQLSANI
-691 K
+691 

>member
-25 GISPAKTITQ
+25 GIFPAKTITQ

-58 IDSSSKIG
+58 IDGSSKIG

-109 ILLYSTPEEVIY
+109 ILLYSTPEEAIY
-121 AASKNLNN
+121 NASINEKNNID
-129 NSAHNNS
+129 NSADN
-136 GDAII
+136 II
-141 KQWLNDQQTM
+141 QQWIANQQIMLKFYLKNPQQT
-151 LNFYIKNPLQ
+151 
-161 SLLINVN
+161 LLVNVN
-168 DFRKNPKYLVEKI
+168 DFKKNPQNLVETI

-204 TLEPNSLAEYLANIT
+204 ILEPNSLAEYLVNIT
-219 LKQSKYFSEVNN
+219 LQQSQYLSEVNTL
-231 VFNELEKNKI
+231 FSELEKNKVAICADEI
-241 IIVSNNDTNDNKLVE
+241 IAENGIMNNSISTENNSKISNNNNDSIVV
-256 NNNLAIDS
+256 DS
-264 YSLLCQYNQELQTAK
+264 YALLCKYNY
-279 DNLQAAVNNTK
+279 DISNNINLQNN
-290 KLQTAKDNLQTA
+290 
-302 KDNLQAAF
+302 F
-310 NNTKRENQNNKN
+310 VE
-322 ILADLQDSKEEA
+322 LQDSREEA
-334 ELLLRQLHKVQEE
+334 DLLLRQLHKVQEE

-467 LANTDIILLRNL
+467 LATTDIILLKNL
-479 SILFLQ
+479 SVLFF
-485 HLQQLLANNNS
+485 QQLQNNKDGIIVS
-496 NINDTDDVVNN
+496 N
-507 PNINTFINLF
+507 PNINLFINMF
-517 KQIPN
+517 RQIPD

-531 LRFDEF
+531 LRFDEL
-537 YISDNTNIGSEYESL
+537 YIKDYEELGEYENL
-552 TFHMTNINIGNTIH
+552 TFHLTNISFANKLYKN
-566 KKFEFRLSC
+566 FEFRLAC
-575 ANIQNGNFGT
+575 ANIQDNQFGT

-590 FPEDFG
+590 FPEEFG
-596 KIILQNWFA
+596 KIILENWFA
-605 ESEDDSGKKLELR
+605 ESEDNYGSKLELR

-624 MDISVWNKLS
+624 MDINVWDKLS
-634 QNDKIF
+634 QNDKNF

-680 NILNNNVLTKS
+680 NILNTQLAAANI
-691 K
+691 

>member
-35 PNGSSMDFNDWHQKV
+35 HNGSSMDFNDWHQKV

-66 RVWEQL
+66 RIWEQL

-109 ILLYSTPEEVIY
+109 ILLYSTPEEAIY
-121 AASKNLNN
+121 SASKNLNN

-141 KQWLNDQQTM
+141 KQWLNDQQMM
-151 LNFYIKNPLQ
+151 LKFYIKNPLQ

-204 TLEPNSLAEYLANIT
+204 ILEPNSLAEYLVNIT
-219 LKQSKYFSEVNN
+219 LQQSQYLSEVNTL
-231 VFNELEKNKI
+231 FSELEKNKVAICADEI
-241 IIVSNNDTNDNKLVE
+241 IAENGIMNNSISTENNSKISNNNNDSIVV
-256 NNNLAIDS
+256 DS
-264 YSLLCQYNQELQTAK
+264 YALLCKYNY
-279 DNLQAAVNNTK
+279 DISNNINLQNN
-290 KLQTAKDNLQTA
+290 
-302 KDNLQAAF
+302 F
-310 NNTKRENQNNKN
+310 VE
-322 ILADLQDSKEEA
+322 LQDSREEA
-334 ELLLRQLHKVQEE
+334 VLLLRQLHKVQEE

-467 LANTDIILLRNL
+467 LATTDIILLKNL
-479 SILFLQ
+479 SVLFF
-485 HLQQLLANNNS
+485 QQLQNNKDGIIVS
-496 NINDTDDVVNN
+496 N
-507 PNINTFINLF
+507 PNINLFINMF
-517 KQIPN
+517 RQIPD

-531 LRFDEF
+531 LRFDEL
-537 YISDNTNIGSEYESL
+537 YIKDYEELGEYESL

-566 KKFEFRLSC
+566 KEFEFRLSC

-590 FPEDFG
+590 FPEEFG
-596 KIILQNWFA
+596 KIILENWFA
-605 ESEDDSGKKLELR
+605 ESEDNYGSKLELR

-624 MDISVWNKLS
+624 MDINVWDKLS
-634 QNDKIF
+634 QNDKNF
-640 IYNLVN
+640 IANLVN
-646 LLPNRITQLSKINT
+646 LLPYRIGQLSKTDMTDNLVE
-660 NEKMFSRS
+660 EKMFSRNYN
-668 FDDWINLANTIK
+668 DWINLANTIK
-680 NILNNNVLTKS
+680 NILNTQLAANI
-691 K
+691 

>member
-66 RVWEQL
+66 RIWEQL

-109 ILLYSTPEEVIY
+109 ILLYSTPEEAIY

-129 NSAHNNS
+129 NSPHNNS

-141 KQWLNDQQTM
+141 KQWLNDQQMM
-151 LNFYIKNPLQ
+151 LKFYIKNPLQ

-168 DFRKNPKYLVEKI
+168 DFKKNPQNLVEKI

-204 TLEPNSLAEYLANIT
+204 ILEPNSLAEYLVNIT
-219 LKQSKYFSEVNN
+219 LQQSQYLSEVNTL
-231 VFNELEKNKI
+231 FSELEKNKVAICADEI
-241 IIVSNNDTNDNKLVE
+241 IAENGIMNNSISTENNSKISNNNNDSIVV
-256 NNNLAIDS
+256 DS
-264 YSLLCQYNQELQTAK
+264 YALLCKYNY
-279 DNLQAAVNNTK
+279 DISNNINLQNN
-290 KLQTAKDNLQTA
+290 
-302 KDNLQAAF
+302 F
-310 NNTKRENQNNKN
+310 VE
-322 ILADLQDSKEEA
+322 LQDSREEA
-334 ELLLRQLHKVQEE
+334 DLLLRQLHKVQEE

-403 EIFNRS
+403 EIFNRR

-467 LANTDIILLRNL
+467 LATTDIILLKNL
-479 SILFLQ
+479 SVLFF
-485 HLQQLLANNNS
+485 QQLQNNKDGIIVS
-496 NINDTDDVVNN
+496 N
-507 PNINTFINLF
+507 PNINLFINMF
-517 KQIPN
+517 RQIPD

-531 LRFDEF
+531 LRFDEL
-537 YISDNTNIGSEYESL
+537 YIKDYEELGEYENL
-552 TFHMTNINIGNTIH
+552 TFHLTNISFANKLYKN
-566 KKFEFRLSC
+566 FEFRLAC
-575 ANIQNGNFGT
+575 ANIQDNQFGT

-590 FPEDFG
+590 FPEEFG
-596 KIILQNWFA
+596 KIILENWFA
-605 ESEDDSGKKLELR
+605 ESEDNYGSKLELR

-624 MDISVWNKLS
+624 MDINVWDKLS

-680 NILNNNVLTKS
+680 NILNTQLAANI
-691 K
+691 

>member
-1 MKTLCITGTECAMF
+1 MKTLCITGTKCAMF
-15 NKISDTIFNA
+15 NKISNTIFNA

-66 RVWEQL
+66 RIWEQL

-109 ILLYSTPEEVIY
+109 ILLYSTPEEAIY
-121 AASKNLNN
+121 SASKNLNN

-141 KQWLNDQQTM
+141 KQWLNDQQMM
-151 LNFYIKNPLQ
+151 LKFYIKNPLQ

-196 DPDSENLK
+196 DPDFENLK
-204 TLEPNSLAEYLANIT
+204 ILEPNSLAEYLVNIT
-219 LKQSKYFSEVNN
+219 LQQSQYLSEVNTL
-231 VFNELEKNKI
+231 FSELEKNKVAICADEI
-241 IIVSNNDTNDNKLVE
+241 IAENGIMNNSISTENNSKISNNNNDSIVV
-256 NNNLAIDS
+256 DS
-264 YSLLCQYNQELQTAK
+264 YALLCKYNY
-279 DNLQAAVNNTK
+279 DISNNINLQNN
-290 KLQTAKDNLQTA
+290 
-302 KDNLQAAF
+302 F
-310 NNTKRENQNNKN
+310 VE
-322 ILADLQDSKEEA
+322 LQDSREEA
-334 ELLLRQLHKVQEE
+334 DLLLRQLHKVQEE

-467 LANTDIILLRNL
+467 LATTDIILLKNL
-479 SILFLQ
+479 SVLFF
-485 HLQQLLANNNS
+485 QQLQNNKDGIIVS
-496 NINDTDDVVNN
+496 N
-507 PNINTFINLF
+507 PNINLFINMF
-517 KQIPN
+517 RQIPD

-531 LRFDEF
+531 LRFDEL
-537 YISDNTNIGSEYESL
+537 YIKDYEELGEYESL

-566 KKFEFRLSC
+566 KEFEFRLSC

-590 FPEDFG
+590 FPEEFG
-596 KIILQNWFA
+596 KIILENWFA
-605 ESEDDSGKKLELR
+605 ESEDNYGSKLELR

-624 MDISVWNKLS
+624 MDINVWDKLS
-634 QNDKIF
+634 QNDKNF

>member
-66 RVWEQL
+66 RIWEQL

-109 ILLYSTPEEVIY
+109 ILLYSTPEEAIY
-121 AASKNLNN
+121 SASKNLNN

-141 KQWLNDQQTM
+141 KQWLNDQQMM
-151 LNFYIKNPLQ
+151 LKFYIKNPLQ

-204 TLEPNSLAEYLANIT
+204 ILEPNSLAEYLVNIT
-219 LKQSKYFSEVNN
+219 LQQSQYLSEVNTL
-231 VFNELEKNKI
+231 FSELEKNKVAICADEI
-241 IIVSNNDTNDNKLVE
+241 IAENGIMNNSISTENNSKISNNNNDSIVV
-256 NNNLAIDS
+256 DS
-264 YSLLCQYNQELQTAK
+264 YALLCKYNY
-279 DNLQAAVNNTK
+279 DISNNINLQNN
-290 KLQTAKDNLQTA
+290 
-302 KDNLQAAF
+302 F
-310 NNTKRENQNNKN
+310 VE
-322 ILADLQDSKEEA
+322 LQDSREEA
-334 ELLLRQLHKVQEE
+334 DLLLRQLHKVQEE

-409 IDFLQLETLLWQD
+409 IDFLQLETLLWKD

-467 LANTDIILLRNL
+467 LATTDIILLKNL
-479 SILFLQ
+479 SVLFF
-485 HLQQLLANNNS
+485 QQLQNNKDGIIVS
-496 NINDTDDVVNN
+496 N
-507 PNINTFINLF
+507 PNINLFINMF
-517 KQIPN
+517 RQIPD

-531 LRFDEF
+531 LRFDEL
-537 YISDNTNIGSEYESL
+537 YIKDYEELGEYENL
-552 TFHMTNINIGNTIH
+552 TFHLTNISFANKLYKN
-566 KKFEFRLSC
+566 FEFRLAC
-575 ANIQNGNFGT
+575 ANIQDNQFGT

-590 FPEDFG
+590 FPEEFG
-596 KIILQNWFA
+596 KIILENWFA
-605 ESEDDSGKKLELR
+605 ESEDNYGSKLELR

-624 MDISVWNKLS
+624 MDINVWDKLS
-634 QNDKIF
+634 QNDKNF
-640 IYNLVN
+640 IANLVN
-646 LLPNRITQLSKINT
+646 LLPYRIGQLSKTDMTDNLVE
-660 NEKMFSRS
+660 EKMFSRNYN
-668 FDDWINLANTIK
+668 DWINLANTIK
-680 NILNNNVLTKS
+680 NILNTQLAANI
-691 K
+691 

>member
-66 RVWEQL
+66 RIWEQL

-109 ILLYSTPEEVIY
+109 ILLYSTPEEAIY

-129 NSAHNNS
+129 NSPHNNS

-141 KQWLNDQQTM
+141 KQWLNDQQMM
-151 LNFYIKNPLQ
+151 LKFYIKNPLQ

-168 DFRKNPKYLVEKI
+168 DFKKNPQNLVEKI

-204 TLEPNSLAEYLANIT
+204 ILEPNSLAEYLVNIT
-219 LKQSKYFSEVNN
+219 LQQSQYLSEVNTL
-231 VFNELEKNKI
+231 FSELEKNKVAICADEI
-241 IIVSNNDTNDNKLVE
+241 IAENGIMNNSISTENNSKISNNNNDSIVV
-256 NNNLAIDS
+256 DS
-264 YSLLCQYNQELQTAK
+264 YALLCKYNY
-279 DNLQAAVNNTK
+279 DISNNINLQ
-290 KLQTAKDNLQTA
+290 DN
-302 KDNLQAAF
+302 F
-310 NNTKRENQNNKN
+310 VE
-322 ILADLQDSKEEA
+322 LQDSREDA
-334 ELLLRQLHKVQEE
+334 DLLLRQLHKVQEE

-467 LANTDIILLRNL
+467 LATTDIILLKNL
-479 SILFLQ
+479 SVLFF
-485 HLQQLLANNNS
+485 QQLQNNKDGIIVS
-496 NINDTDDVVNN
+496 N
-507 PNINTFINLF
+507 PNINLFINMF
-517 KQIPN
+517 RQIPD

-531 LRFDEF
+531 LRFDEL
-537 YISDNTNIGSEYESL
+537 YIKDYEELGEYENL
-552 TFHMTNINIGNTIH
+552 TFHLTNISFANKLYKN
-566 KKFEFRLSC
+566 FEFRLAC
-575 ANIQNGNFGT
+575 ANIQDNQFGT

-590 FPEDFG
+590 FPEEFG
-596 KIILQNWFA
+596 KIILENWFA
-605 ESEDDSGKKLELR
+605 ESEDNYGSKLELR

-624 MDISVWNKLS
+624 MDINVWDKLS

-680 NILNNNVLTKS
+680 NILNTQLAANI
-691 K
+691 

>member
-66 RVWEQL
+66 RIWEQL

-109 ILLYSTPEEVIY
+109 ILLYSTPEEAIY

-141 KQWLNDQQTM
+141 KQWLNDQQMM
-151 LNFYIKNPLQ
+151 LKFYIKNPLQ

-168 DFRKNPKYLVEKI
+168 DFKKNPQNLVEKI

-204 TLEPNSLAEYLANIT
+204 ILEPNSLAEYLVNIT
-219 LKQSKYFSEVNN
+219 LQQSQYLSEVNTL
-231 VFNELEKNKI
+231 FSELEKNKVAICADEI
-241 IIVSNNDTNDNKLVE
+241 IAENGIMNNSISTENNSKISNNNNDSIVV
-256 NNNLAIDS
+256 DS
-264 YSLLCQYNQELQTAK
+264 YALLCKYNY
-279 DNLQAAVNNTK
+279 DISNNINLQNN
-290 KLQTAKDNLQTA
+290 
-302 KDNLQAAF
+302 F
-310 NNTKRENQNNKN
+310 VE
-322 ILADLQDSKEEA
+322 LQDSREEA
-334 ELLLRQLHKVQEE
+334 DLLLRQLHKVQEE

-403 EIFNRS
+403 EIFNRR

-451 NEFIVCP
+451 NEFILCP

-467 LANTDIILLRNL
+467 LATTDIILLKNL
-479 SILFLQ
+479 SVLFF
-485 HLQQLLANNNS
+485 QQLQNNKDGIIVS
-496 NINDTDDVVNN
+496 N
-507 PNINTFINLF
+507 PNINLFINMF
-517 KQIPN
+517 RQIPD

-531 LRFDEF
+531 LRFDEL
-537 YISDNTNIGSEYESL
+537 YIKDYEELGEYENL
-552 TFHMTNINIGNTIH
+552 TFHLTNISFANKLYKN
-566 KKFEFRLSC
+566 FEFRLAC
-575 ANIQNGNFGT
+575 ANIQDNQFGT

-590 FPEDFG
+590 FPEEFG
-596 KIILQNWFA
+596 KIILENWFA
-605 ESEDDSGKKLELR
+605 ESEDNYGSKLELR

-624 MDISVWNKLS
+624 MDINVWDKLS
-634 QNDKIF
+634 QNDKNF
-640 IYNLVN
+640 IANLVN
-646 LLPNRITQLSKINT
+646 LLPYRIGQLSKTDMTDNLVE
-660 NEKMFSRS
+660 EKMFSRNYN
-668 FDDWINLANTIK
+668 DWINLANTIK
-680 NILNNNVLTKS
+680 NILNTQLAANI
-691 K
+691 

>member
-66 RVWEQL
+66 RIWEQL

-87 WACPHSVKLLNF
+87 WACPQSVKLLNF

-109 ILLYSTPEEVIY
+109 ILLYSTPEEAIY
-121 AASKNLNN
+121 TASKNLNN
-129 NSAHNNS
+129 NSPHNNS

-141 KQWLNDQQTM
+141 KQWLNDQQMM
-151 LNFYIKNPLQ
+151 LKFYIKNPLQ

-168 DFRKNPKYLVEKI
+168 DFKKNPQNLVEKI

-204 TLEPNSLAEYLANIT
+204 ILEPNSLAEYLVNIT
-219 LKQSKYFSEVNN
+219 LQQSQYLSEVNTL
-231 VFNELEKNKI
+231 FSELEKNKVAICADEI
-241 IIVSNNDTNDNKLVE
+241 IAENGIMNNSISTENNSKISNNNNDSIVV
-256 NNNLAIDS
+256 DS
-264 YSLLCQYNQELQTAK
+264 YALLCKYNY
-279 DNLQAAVNNTK
+279 DISNNINLQNN
-290 KLQTAKDNLQTA
+290 
-302 KDNLQAAF
+302 F
-310 NNTKRENQNNKN
+310 VE
-322 ILADLQDSKEEA
+322 LQDSREEA
-334 ELLLRQLHKVQEE
+334 DLLLRQLHKVQEE

-467 LANTDIILLRNL
+467 LATTDIILLKNL
-479 SILFLQ
+479 SVLFF
-485 HLQQLLANNNS
+485 QQLQNNKDGIIVS
-496 NINDTDDVVNN
+496 N
-507 PNINTFINLF
+507 PNINLFINMF
-517 KQIPN
+517 RQIPD

-531 LRFDEF
+531 LRFDEL
-537 YISDNTNIGSEYESL
+537 YIKDYEELGEYESL

-566 KKFEFRLSC
+566 KEFEFRLSC

-590 FPEDFG
+590 FPEEFG
-596 KIILQNWFA
+596 KIILENWFA
-605 ESEDDSGKKLELR
+605 ESEDNYGSKLELR

-624 MDISVWNKLS
+624 MDINVWDKLS
-634 QNDKIF
+634 QNDKNF

-680 NILNNNVLTKS
+680 NILNTQLAANI
-691 K
+691 

>member
-1 MKTLCITGTECAMF
+1 MKTLCITGTKCAMF

-66 RVWEQL
+66 RIWEQL

-109 ILLYSTPEEVIY
+109 ILLYSTPEEAIY
-121 AASKNLNN
+121 SASKNLNN

-141 KQWLNDQQTM
+141 KQWLNDQQMM
-151 LNFYIKNPLQ
+151 LKFYIKNPLQ

-204 TLEPNSLAEYLANIT
+204 ILEPNSLAEYLVNIT
-219 LKQSKYFSEVNN
+219 LQQSQYLSEVNTL
-231 VFNELEKNKI
+231 FSELEKNKVAICANEI
-241 IIVSNNDTNDNKLVE
+241 IAENDIMNNSISTENNSKISNNNNDSIVV
-256 NNNLAIDS
+256 DS
-264 YSLLCQYNQELQTAK
+264 YALLCKYNY
-279 DNLQAAVNNTK
+279 DISNNINLQNN
-290 KLQTAKDNLQTA
+290 
-302 KDNLQAAF
+302 F
-310 NNTKRENQNNKN
+310 VE
-322 ILADLQDSKEEA
+322 LQDSREEA
-334 ELLLRQLHKVQEE
+334 DLLLRQLHKVQEE

-467 LANTDIILLRNL
+467 LATTDIILLKNL
-479 SILFLQ
+479 SVLFF
-485 HLQQLLANNNS
+485 QQLQNNKDGIIVS
-496 NINDTDDVVNN
+496 N
-507 PNINTFINLF
+507 PNINLF
-517 KQIPN
+517 SNMFRQIPD

-531 LRFDEF
+531 LRFDEL
-537 YISDNTNIGSEYESL
+537 YIKDYEELGEYENL
-552 TFHMTNINIGNTIH
+552 TFHLTNISFANKLYKN
-566 KKFEFRLSC
+566 FEFRLAC
-575 ANIQNGNFGT
+575 ANIQDNQFGT

-590 FPEDFG
+590 FPEEFG
-596 KIILQNWFA
+596 KIILENWFA
-605 ESEDDSGKKLELR
+605 ESEDNYGSKLELR

-624 MDISVWNKLS
+624 MDINVWDKLS
-634 QNDKIF
+634 QNDKNF

-646 LLPNRITQLSKINT
+646 LLPNQITQLSKINT

-680 NILNNNVLTKS
+680 NILNTQLAANI
-691 K
+691 

>member
-66 RVWEQL
+66 RIWEQL

-87 WACPHSVKLLNF
+87 WACPQSVKLLNF

-109 ILLYSTPEEVIY
+109 ILLYSTPEEAIY
-121 AASKNLNN
+121 SASKNLNN

-141 KQWLNDQQTM
+141 KQWLNDQQMM
-151 LNFYIKNPLQ
+151 LKFYMKNPLQ

-204 TLEPNSLAEYLANIT
+204 ILEPNSLAEYLVNIT
-219 LKQSKYFSEVNN
+219 LQQSQYLSEVNTL
-231 VFNELEKNKI
+231 FSELEKNKVAICADEI
-241 IIVSNNDTNDNKLVE
+241 IAENGIMNNSISTENNSKISNNNNDSIVV
-256 NNNLAIDS
+256 DS
-264 YSLLCQYNQELQTAK
+264 YALLCKYNY
-279 DNLQAAVNNTK
+279 DISNNINLQNN
-290 KLQTAKDNLQTA
+290 
-302 KDNLQAAF
+302 F
-310 NNTKRENQNNKN
+310 VE
-322 ILADLQDSKEEA
+322 LQDSREEA
-334 ELLLRQLHKVQEE
+334 DLLLRQLHKVQEE

-467 LANTDIILLRNL
+467 LATTDIILLKNL
-479 SILFLQ
+479 SVLFF
-485 HLQQLLANNNS
+485 QQLQNNKDGIIVS
-496 NINDTDDVVNN
+496 N
-507 PNINTFINLF
+507 PNINLFINMF
-517 KQIPN
+517 RQIPD

-531 LRFDEF
+531 LRFDEL
-537 YISDNTNIGSEYESL
+537 YIKDYEELGEYENL
-552 TFHMTNINIGNTIH
+552 TFHLTNISFAN
-566 KKFEFRLSC
+566 KLYKDFEFRLAC
-575 ANIQNGNFGT
+575 ANIQDNQFGT

-590 FPEDFG
+590 FPEEFG
-596 KIILQNWFA
+596 KIILENWFA
-605 ESEDDSGKKLELR
+605 ESEDNYGSKLELR

-624 MDISVWNKLS
+624 MDINVWDKLS
-634 QNDKIF
+634 QNDKNF
-640 IYNLVN
+640 IANLVN
-646 LLPNRITQLSKINT
+646 LLPNRITQLPKINT

-680 NILNNNVLTKS
+680 NILNTQLAANI
-691 K
+691 

>member
-66 RVWEQL
+66 RIWEQL

-109 ILLYSTPEEVIY
+109 ILLYSTPEEAIY
-121 AASKNLNN
+121 SASKNLNN

-141 KQWLNDQQTM
+141 KQWLNDQQMM
-151 LNFYIKNPLQ
+151 LKFYIKNPLQ

-204 TLEPNSLAEYLANIT
+204 ILEPNSLAEYLVNIT
-219 LKQSKYFSEVNN
+219 LQQSQYLSEVNTL
-231 VFNELEKNKI
+231 FSELEKNKVAICADEI
-241 IIVSNNDTNDNKLVE
+241 IAENGIMNNSISTENNSKISNNNNDSIVV
-256 NNNLAIDS
+256 DS
-264 YSLLCQYNQELQTAK
+264 YALLCKYNY
-279 DNLQAAVNNTK
+279 DISNNINLQNN
-290 KLQTAKDNLQTA
+290 
-302 KDNLQAAF
+302 F
-310 NNTKRENQNNKN
+310 VE
-322 ILADLQDSKEEA
+322 LQDSREEA
-334 ELLLRQLHKVQEE
+334 DLLLRQLHKVQEE
-347 LEFYYLEYRAEKKR
+347 LESYYLEYRAEKKR

-467 LANTDIILLRNL
+467 LATTDIILLKNL
-479 SILFLQ
+479 SVLFF
-485 HLQQLLANNNS
+485 QQLQNNKDGIIVS
-496 NINDTDDVVNN
+496 N
-507 PNINTFINLF
+507 PNINLFINMF
-517 KQIPN
+517 RQIPD

-531 LRFDEF
+531 LRFDEL
-537 YISDNTNIGSEYESL
+537 YIKDYEELGEYENL
-552 TFHMTNINIGNTIH
+552 TFHLTNISFANKLYKN
-566 KKFEFRLSC
+566 FEFRLAC
-575 ANIQNGNFGT
+575 ANIQDNQFGT

-590 FPEDFG
+590 FPEEFG
-596 KIILQNWFA
+596 KIILENWFA
-605 ESEDDSGKKLELR
+605 ESEDNYGSKLELR

-624 MDISVWNKLS
+624 MDINVWDKLS
-634 QNDKIF
+634 QNDKNF
-640 IYNLVN
+640 IANLVN
-646 LLPNRITQLSKINT
+646 LLPYRIGQLSKTDMTDNLVE
-660 NEKMFSRS
+660 EKMFSRNYN
-668 FDDWINLANTIK
+668 DWINLANTIK
-680 NILNNNVLTKS
+680 NILNTQLAANI
-691 K
+691 

>member
-66 RVWEQL
+66 RIWEQL

-109 ILLYSTPEEVIY
+109 ILLYSTPEEAIY
-121 AASKNLNN
+121 SASKNLNN

-141 KQWLNDQQTM
+141 KQWLNDQQMM
-151 LNFYIKNPLQ
+151 LKFYIKNPLQ

-204 TLEPNSLAEYLANIT
+204 ILEPNSLAEYLVNIT
-219 LKQSKYFSEVNN
+219 LQQSQYLSEVNTL
-231 VFNELEKNKI
+231 FNELEKNKVAICADEI
-241 IIVSNNDTNDNKLVE
+241 IAENGIMNNSISTENNSKISNNNNDSIVV
-256 NNNLAIDS
+256 DS
-264 YSLLCQYNQELQTAK
+264 YALLCKYNY
-279 DNLQAAVNNTK
+279 DISNNINLQNN
-290 KLQTAKDNLQTA
+290 
-302 KDNLQAAF
+302 F
-310 NNTKRENQNNKN
+310 VE
-322 ILADLQDSKEEA
+322 LQDSREEA
-334 ELLLRQLHKVQEE
+334 DLLLRQLHKVQEE

-467 LANTDIILLRNL
+467 LATTDIILLKNL
-479 SILFLQ
+479 SVLFF
-485 HLQQLLANNNS
+485 QQLQNNKDGIIVS
-496 NINDTDDVVNN
+496 N
-507 PNINTFINLF
+507 PNINLFINMF
-517 KQIPN
+517 RQIPD

-531 LRFDEF
+531 LRFDEL
-537 YISDNTNIGSEYESL
+537 YIKDYEELGEYENL
-552 TFHMTNINIGNTIH
+552 TFHLTNISFANKLYKN
-566 KKFEFRLSC
+566 FEFRLAC
-575 ANIQNGNFGT
+575 ANIQDNQFGT

-590 FPEDFG
+590 FPEEFG
-596 KIILQNWFA
+596 KIILENWFA
-605 ESEDDSGKKLELR
+605 ESEDNYGSKLELR

-624 MDISVWNKLS
+624 MDINVWDKLS
-634 QNDKIF
+634 QNDKNF

-680 NILNNNVLTKS
+680 NILNTQLAANI
-691 K
+691 

>member
-66 RVWEQL
+66 RIWEQL

-109 ILLYSTPEEVIY
+109 ILLYSTPEEAIY
-121 AASKNLNN
+121 SASKNLNN

-141 KQWLNDQQTM
+141 KQWLNDQQMM
-151 LNFYIKNPLQ
+151 LKFYIKNPLQ

-204 TLEPNSLAEYLANIT
+204 ILEPNSLAEYLVNIT
-219 LKQSKYFSEVNN
+219 LQQSQYLSEVNTL
-231 VFNELEKNKI
+231 FSELEKNKVAICADEI
-241 IIVSNNDTNDNKLVE
+241 IAENGIMNNSISTENNSKISNNNNDSIVV
-256 NNNLAIDS
+256 DS
-264 YSLLCQYNQELQTAK
+264 YALLCKYNY
-279 DNLQAAVNNTK
+279 DISNNINLQNN
-290 KLQTAKDNLQTA
+290 
-302 KDNLQAAF
+302 F
-310 NNTKRENQNNKN
+310 VE
-322 ILADLQDSKEEA
+322 LQDSREDA
-334 ELLLRQLHKVQEE
+334 DLLLRQLHKVQEE

-467 LANTDIILLRNL
+467 LATTDIILLKNL
-479 SILFLQ
+479 SVLFLQ
-485 HLQQLLANNNS
+485 QLQNS
-496 NINDTDDVVNN
+496 NSDIVNRN
-507 PNINTFINLF
+507 PNINLFINVF
-517 KQIPN
+517 RQIPN

-531 LRFDEF
+531 LRFDEL
-537 YISDNTNIGSEYESL
+537 YIKDYEELGEYENL
-552 TFHMTNINIGNTIH
+552 TFHLTNISFANKLYKN
-566 KKFEFRLSC
+566 FEFRLAC
-575 ANIQNGNFGT
+575 ANIQDNQFGT

-590 FPEDFG
+590 FPEEFG
-596 KIILQNWFA
+596 KIILENWFA
-605 ESEDDSGKKLELR
+605 ESEDNYGSKLELR

-624 MDISVWNKLS
+624 MDINVWDKLS
-634 QNDKIF
+634 QNDKNF
-640 IYNLVN
+640 IANLVN
-646 LLPNRITQLSKINT
+646 LLPYRIEQLSKTDITGNSAE
-660 NEKMFSRS
+660 EKMFSRNYN
-668 FDDWINLANTIK
+668 DWINLANTIK
-680 NILNNNVLTKS
+680 NILNTQLAANI
-691 K
+691 

>member
-66 RVWEQL
+66 RIWEQL

-109 ILLYSTPEEVIY
+109 VLLYSTPEEVIY

-141 KQWLNDQQTM
+141 KQWLNDQQMM
-151 LNFYIKNPLQ
+151 LKFYIKNPLQ

-204 TLEPNSLAEYLANIT
+204 ILEPNSLAEYLVNIT
-219 LKQSKYFSEVNN
+219 LQQSQYLSEVNTL
-231 VFNELEKNKI
+231 FSELEKNKVAICADEI
-241 IIVSNNDTNDNKLVE
+241 IAENGIMNNSISTENNSKISNNNNDSIVV
-256 NNNLAIDS
+256 DS
-264 YSLLCQYNQELQTAK
+264 YALLCKYNY
-279 DNLQAAVNNTK
+279 DISNNINLQNN
-290 KLQTAKDNLQTA
+290 
-302 KDNLQAAF
+302 F
-310 NNTKRENQNNKN
+310 VE
-322 ILADLQDSKEEA
+322 LQDSREEA
-334 ELLLRQLHKVQEE
+334 VLLLRQLHKVQEE

-467 LANTDIILLRNL
+467 LATTDIILLKNL
-479 SILFLQ
+479 SVLFF
-485 HLQQLLANNNS
+485 QQLQNNKDGIIVS
-496 NINDTDDVVNN
+496 N
-507 PNINTFINLF
+507 PNINLFINMF
-517 KQIPN
+517 RQIPD

-531 LRFDEF
+531 LRFDEL
-537 YISDNTNIGSEYESL
+537 YIKDYEELGEYENL
-552 TFHMTNINIGNTIH
+552 TFHLTNISFANKLYKN
-566 KKFEFRLSC
+566 FEFRLAC
-575 ANIQNGNFGT
+575 ANIQDNQFGT

-590 FPEDFG
+590 FPEEFG
-596 KIILQNWFA
+596 KIILENWFA
-605 ESEDDSGKKLELR
+605 ESEDNYGSKLELR

-624 MDISVWNKLS
+624 MDINVWDKLS
-634 QNDKIF
+634 QNDKNF

-646 LLPNRITQLSKINT
+646 LLPNRISQLSKTDIIENST
-660 NEKMFSRS
+660 EEKMLSRNYN
-668 FDDWINLANTIK
+668 DWINLANTIK
-680 NILNNNVLTKS
+680 NILNTQLSANI
-691 K
+691 

>member
-109 ILLYSTPEEVIY
+109 ILLYSTPEEAIY
-121 AASKNLNN
+121 SASKNLNN

-141 KQWLNDQQTM
+141 KQWLNDQQMM
-151 LNFYIKNPLQ
+151 LKFYIKNPLQ

-204 TLEPNSLAEYLANIT
+204 ILEPNSLAEYLVNIT
-219 LKQSKYFSEVNN
+219 LQQSQYLSEVNTL
-231 VFNELEKNKI
+231 FSELEKNKVAICADEI
-241 IIVSNNDTNDNKLVE
+241 IAENGIMNNSISTENNSKISNNNNDSIVV
-256 NNNLAIDS
+256 DS
-264 YSLLCQYNQELQTAK
+264 YALLCKYNY
-279 DNLQAAVNNTK
+279 DISNNINLQNN
-290 KLQTAKDNLQTA
+290 
-302 KDNLQAAF
+302 F
-310 NNTKRENQNNKN
+310 VE
-322 ILADLQDSKEEA
+322 LQDSREEA
-334 ELLLRQLHKVQEE
+334 VLLLRQLHKVQEE

-467 LANTDIILLRNL
+467 LATTDIILLKNL
-479 SILFLQ
+479 SVLFF
-485 HLQQLLANNNS
+485 QQLQNNKDGIIVS
-496 NINDTDDVVNN
+496 N
-507 PNINTFINLF
+507 PNINLFINMF
-517 KQIPN
+517 RQIPD

-531 LRFDEF
+531 LRFDEL
-537 YISDNTNIGSEYESL
+537 YIKDYEELGEYENL
-552 TFHMTNINIGNTIH
+552 TFHLTNISFANKLYKN
-566 KKFEFRLSC
+566 FEFRLAC
-575 ANIQNGNFGT
+575 ANIQDNQFGT

-590 FPEDFG
+590 FPEEFG
-596 KIILQNWFA
+596 KIILENWFA
-605 ESEDDSGKKLELR
+605 ESEDNYGSKLELR

-624 MDISVWNKLS
+624 MDINVWDKLS
-634 QNDKIF
+634 QNDKNF

-680 NILNNNVLTKS
+680 NILNTQLSANI
-691 K
+691 

>member
-66 RVWEQL
+66 RIWEQL

-87 WACPHSVKLLNF
+87 WACPQSVKLLNF

-109 ILLYSTPEEVIY
+109 ILLYSTPEEAIY
-121 AASKNLNN
+121 TASISEKNNID
-129 NSAHNNS
+129 NSADN
-136 GDAII
+136 II
-141 KQWLNDQQTM
+141 QQWIANQQIMLKFYLKNPQQT
-151 LNFYIKNPLQ
+151 
-161 SLLINVN
+161 LLVNVN
-168 DFRKNPKYLVEKI
+168 DFKKNPQNLVEKI

-204 TLEPNSLAEYLANIT
+204 ILEPNSLAEYLVNIT
-219 LKQSKYFSEVNN
+219 LQQSQYLSEVNTL
-231 VFNELEKNKI
+231 FSELEKNKVAICVDEI
-241 IIVSNNDTNDNKLVE
+241 IAENGIMNNSISTENNSKISNNNNDSIVV
-256 NNNLAIDS
+256 DS
-264 YSLLCQYNQELQTAK
+264 YALLCKYNY
-279 DNLQAAVNNTK
+279 DISNNINLQNN
-290 KLQTAKDNLQTA
+290 
-302 KDNLQAAF
+302 F
-310 NNTKRENQNNKN
+310 ME
-322 ILADLQDSKEEA
+322 LQDSREEA
-334 ELLLRQLHKVQEE
+334 DLLLRQLHKVQEE

-467 LANTDIILLRNL
+467 LATTDIILLKNL
-479 SILFLQ
+479 SVLFF
-485 HLQQLLANNNS
+485 QQLQNNKDGIIVS
-496 NINDTDDVVNN
+496 N
-507 PNINTFINLF
+507 PNINLFINMF
-517 KQIPN
+517 RQIPD

-531 LRFDEF
+531 LRFDEL
-537 YISDNTNIGSEYESL
+537 YIKDYEELGEYENL
-552 TFHMTNINIGNTIH
+552 TFHLTNISFANKLYKN
-566 KKFEFRLSC
+566 FEFRLAC
-575 ANIQNGNFGT
+575 ANIQDNQFGT

-590 FPEDFG
+590 FPEEFG
-596 KIILQNWFA
+596 KIILENWFA
-605 ESEDDSGKKLELR
+605 ESEDNYGSKLELR

-624 MDISVWNKLS
+624 MDINVWDKLS
-634 QNDKIF
+634 QNDKNF

-660 NEKMFSRS
+660 NEKMFSRNYN
-668 FDDWINLANTIK
+668 DWINLANTIK
-680 NILNNNVLTKS
+680 NILNTQLAANI
-691 K
+691 

>member
-66 RVWEQL
+66 RIWEQL

-109 ILLYSTPEEVIY
+109 VLLYSTPEEVIY

-141 KQWLNDQQTM
+141 KQWLNDQQMM
-151 LNFYIKNPLQ
+151 LKFYIKNPLQ

-204 TLEPNSLAEYLANIT
+204 ILEPNSLAEYLVNIT
-219 LKQSKYFSEVNN
+219 LQQSQYLSEVNTL
-231 VFNELEKNKI
+231 FSELEKNKVAICADEI
-241 IIVSNNDTNDNKLVE
+241 IAENGIMNNSISTENNSKISNNNNDSIVV
-256 NNNLAIDS
+256 DS
-264 YSLLCQYNQELQTAK
+264 YALLCKYNY
-279 DNLQAAVNNTK
+279 DISNNINLQNN
-290 KLQTAKDNLQTA
+290 
-302 KDNLQAAF
+302 F
-310 NNTKRENQNNKN
+310 VE
-322 ILADLQDSKEEA
+322 LQDSREEA
-334 ELLLRQLHKVQEE
+334 VLLLRQLHKVQEE

-467 LANTDIILLRNL
+467 LATTDIILLKNL
-479 SILFLQ
+479 SVLFF
-485 HLQQLLANNNS
+485 QQLQNNKDGIIVS
-496 NINDTDDVVNN
+496 N
-507 PNINTFINLF
+507 PNINLFINMF
-517 KQIPN
+517 RQIPD

-531 LRFDEF
+531 LRFDEL
-537 YISDNTNIGSEYESL
+537 YIKDYEELGEYESL

-566 KKFEFRLSC
+566 KEFEFRLSC

-590 FPEDFG
+590 FPEEFG
-596 KIILQNWFA
+596 KIILENWFA
-605 ESEDDSGKKLELR
+605 ESEDNYGSKLELR

-624 MDISVWNKLS
+624 MDINVWDKLS
-634 QNDKIF
+634 QNDKNF

-646 LLPNRITQLSKINT
+646 LLSNRITQLSKINT

-680 NILNNNVLTKS
+680 NILNTQLAANI
-691 K
+691 

>member
-66 RVWEQL
+66 RIWEQL

-109 ILLYSTPEEVIY
+109 VLLYSTPEEVIY

-141 KQWLNDQQTM
+141 KQWLNDQQMM
-151 LNFYIKNPLQ
+151 LKFYIKNPLQ

-181 NEHFNFNLNSFTALN
+181 NEHFNFNLNSFTELN

-204 TLEPNSLAEYLANIT
+204 ILEPNSLAEYLVNIT
-219 LKQSKYFSEVNN
+219 LQQSQYLSEVNTL
-231 VFNELEKNKI
+231 FSELEKNKVAICADEI
-241 IIVSNNDTNDNKLVE
+241 IAENGIMNNSISTENNSKISNSNNDSIVV
-256 NNNLAIDS
+256 DS
-264 YSLLCQYNQELQTAK
+264 YALLCKYNY
-279 DNLQAAVNNTK
+279 DISNNINLQNN
-290 KLQTAKDNLQTA
+290 
-302 KDNLQAAF
+302 F
-310 NNTKRENQNNKN
+310 VE
-322 ILADLQDSKEEA
+322 LQDSREEA
-334 ELLLRQLHKVQEE
+334 DLLLRQLHKVQEE

-467 LANTDIILLRNL
+467 LATTDIILLKNL
-479 SILFLQ
+479 SVLFF
-485 HLQQLLANNNS
+485 QQLQNNKDGIIVS
-496 NINDTDDVVNN
+496 N
-507 PNINTFINLF
+507 PNINLFINMF
-517 KQIPN
+517 RQIPD

-531 LRFDEF
+531 LRFDEL
-537 YISDNTNIGSEYESL
+537 YIKDYEELGEYENL
-552 TFHMTNINIGNTIH
+552 TFHLTNISFANKLYKN
-566 KKFEFRLSC
+566 FEFRLAC
-575 ANIQNGNFGT
+575 ANIQDNQFGT

-590 FPEDFG
+590 FPEEFG
-596 KIILQNWFA
+596 KIILENWFA
-605 ESEDDSGKKLELR
+605 ESEDNYGSKLELR

-624 MDISVWNKLS
+624 MDINVWDKLS

-680 NILNNNVLTKS
+680 NILNTQLAANI
-691 K
+691 

>member
-66 RVWEQL
+66 RIWEQL

-109 ILLYSTPEEVIY
+109 ILLYSTPEEAIY
-121 AASKNLNN
+121 SASKNLNN

-141 KQWLNDQQTM
+141 KQWLNDQQMM
-151 LNFYIKNPLQ
+151 LKFYIKNPLQ

-204 TLEPNSLAEYLANIT
+204 ILEPNSLAEYLVNIT
-219 LKQSKYFSEVNN
+219 LQQSQYLSEVNTL
-231 VFNELEKNKI
+231 FSELEKNKVAICADEI
-241 IIVSNNDTNDNKLVE
+241 IAENGIMNNSISTENNSKISNNNNDSIVV
-256 NNNLAIDS
+256 DS
-264 YSLLCQYNQELQTAK
+264 YALLCKYNY
-279 DNLQAAVNNTK
+279 DISNNINLQNN
-290 KLQTAKDNLQTA
+290 
-302 KDNLQAAF
+302 F
-310 NNTKRENQNNKN
+310 VE
-322 ILADLQDSKEEA
+322 LQDSREEA
-334 ELLLRQLHKVQEE
+334 DLLLRQLHKVQEE

-467 LANTDIILLRNL
+467 LATTDIILLKNL
-479 SILFLQ
+479 SVLFF
-485 HLQQLLANNNS
+485 QQLQNNKDGIIVS
-496 NINDTDDVVNN
+496 N
-507 PNINTFINLF
+507 PNINLFINMF
-517 KQIPN
+517 RQIPD

-531 LRFDEF
+531 LRFDEL
-537 YISDNTNIGSEYESL
+537 YIKDYEELGEYENL
-552 TFHMTNINIGNTIH
+552 TFHLTNISFANKLYKN
-566 KKFEFRLSC
+566 FEFRLAC
-575 ANIQNGNFGT
+575 ANIQDNQFGT

-590 FPEDFG
+590 FPEEFG
-596 KIILQNWFA
+596 KIILENWFA
-605 ESEDDSGKKLELR
+605 ESEDNYGSKLELR

-624 MDISVWNKLS
+624 MDINVWDKLS
-634 QNDKIF
+634 QNDKNF

-680 NILNNNVLTKS
+680 NILNTQLAANI
-691 K
+691 

>member
-109 ILLYSTPEEVIY
+109 ILLYSTPEEAIY
-121 AASKNLNN
+121 SASKNLNN

-141 KQWLNDQQTM
+141 KQWLNDQQMM
-151 LNFYIKNPLQ
+151 LKFYIKNPLQ

-204 TLEPNSLAEYLANIT
+204 ILEPNSLAEYLVNIT
-219 LKQSKYFSEVNN
+219 LQQSQYLSEVNTL
-231 VFNELEKNKI
+231 FSELEKNKVAICADEI
-241 IIVSNNDTNDNKLVE
+241 IAENDIMNNSISTENNSKISNNNNDSIVV
-256 NNNLAIDS
+256 DS
-264 YSLLCQYNQELQTAK
+264 YALLCKYNY
-279 DNLQAAVNNTK
+279 DISNNINLQNN
-290 KLQTAKDNLQTA
+290 
-302 KDNLQAAF
+302 F
-310 NNTKRENQNNKN
+310 VE
-322 ILADLQDSKEEA
+322 LQDSREEA
-334 ELLLRQLHKVQEE
+334 DLLLRQLHKVQEE

-467 LANTDIILLRNL
+467 LATTDIILLKNL
-479 SILFLQ
+479 SVLFLQ
-485 HLQQLLANNNS
+485 QLQNNKDGIIVS
-496 NINDTDDVVNN
+496 N
-507 PNINTFINLF
+507 PNINLFINMF
-517 KQIPN
+517 RQIPD

-531 LRFDEF
+531 LRFDEL
-537 YISDNTNIGSEYESL
+537 YIKDYEELGEYENL
-552 TFHMTNINIGNTIH
+552 TFHLTNISFANKLYKN
-566 KKFEFRLSC
+566 FEFRLAC
-575 ANIQNGNFGT
+575 ANIQDNQFGT

-590 FPEDFG
+590 FPEEFG
-596 KIILQNWFA
+596 KIILENWFA
-605 ESEDDSGKKLELR
+605 ESEDNYGSKLELR

-624 MDISVWNKLS
+624 MDINVWDKLS
-634 QNDKIF
+634 QNDKNF

-660 NEKMFSRS
+660 NEKMFSRNYN
-668 FDDWINLANTIK
+668 DWINLANTIK
-680 NILNNNVLTKS
+680 NILNTQLAANI
-691 K
+691 